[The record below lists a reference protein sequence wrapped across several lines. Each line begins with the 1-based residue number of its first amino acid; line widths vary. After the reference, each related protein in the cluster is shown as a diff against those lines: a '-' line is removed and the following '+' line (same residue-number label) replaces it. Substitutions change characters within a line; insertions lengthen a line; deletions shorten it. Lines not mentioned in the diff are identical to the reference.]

1 MANVNTLQPD
11 RCAFV
16 FIDHQP
22 YVAFPVQSIAPAE
35 LINNV
40 TALAK
45 VARVQGI
52 PTVLTTIGARGGPL
66 SDPLFQQLQQV
77 FPDVTPID
85 RSNTNAMGTPEFVR
99 ALEATGRRQ
108 LVVCGLWT
116 EVCLAQTVLS
126 MRAAGYDVW
135 FVADCSGGL
144 SPESHEEAKRRMQQ
158 AGAIPATWFG
168 VTAELYPEFTT
179 PEYQKLYPVVAEHG
193 QGVAFAT
200 QYVLAQFAAG
210 TLKAGPG

>member
-1 MANVNTLQPD
+1 MPNINTLTPD

-35 LINNV
+35 LVNNV

-85 RSNTNAMGTPEFVR
+85 RQNTNAM
-99 ALEATGRRQ
+99 A
-108 LVVCGLWT
+108 
-116 EVCLAQTVLS
+116 
-126 MRAAGYDVW
+126 
-135 FVADCSGGL
+135 
-144 SPESHEEAKRRMQQ
+144 
-158 AGAIPATWFG
+158 
-168 VTAELYPEFTT
+168 T
-179 PEYQKLYPVVAEHG
+179 PEYQRLYPIVSEHG

-200 QYVLAQFAAG
+200 QYVLAQYAAG
-210 TLKAGPG
+210 TLKGMGS